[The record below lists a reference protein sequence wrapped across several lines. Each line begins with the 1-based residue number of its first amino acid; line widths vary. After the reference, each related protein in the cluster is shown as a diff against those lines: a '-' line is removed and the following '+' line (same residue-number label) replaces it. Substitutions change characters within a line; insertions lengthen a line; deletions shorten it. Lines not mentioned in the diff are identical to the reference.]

1 MRISHLR
8 PFLFLTLGWFG
19 IEMAL
24 ALDATQFQVLLD
36 QRLEQAGI
44 QILHLNL
51 GGWAIPV
58 GKATLIGLVLSL
70 GPLAG
75 ITVQPLM
82 GWLGDRL
89 INRGLDRAFIMK
101 QGVFYSLVCTVLFA
115 LKLSLWALIVAIA
128 LFFISFNVLNVSYRA
143 WITETSN
150 RKALAPQKGLVSGFV
165 ALFSGFGG
173 FCMFMLFKLL
183 GNSPW
188 PAACSAAILLLCFI
202 LVFRYAPVPK
212 PRKDCEILE
221 NTPLE
226 AGVTSSGL
234 MSKWHLLFYA
244 LPVVSLIPAVERR
257 LISMPEQKPIFRL
270 FLTIFFAWI
279 GIQALRGFFILLAT
293 KELHVSY
300 ENANLAL
307 AVLTLVMVCSALP
320 LGKLADRLDNRLLLI
335 LSLTLFS
342 VVCLISY
349 WVADSMLGML
359 IMSICLGLSFAGMI
373 VMPLSL
379 LFKLCPKQSEGVYSG
394 LYNLFISLPQLYSL
408 FLTGWLVDVFQ
419 SYRMILLVGTIA
431 VGFAVL
437 LCTRLQSGSENTS
450 AMTSG

>member
-1 MRISHLR
+1 
-8 PFLFLTLGWFG
+8 
-19 IEMAL
+19 
-24 ALDATQFQVLLD
+24 LD
-36 QRLEQAGI
+36 QRLEQTGI
-44 QILHLNL
+44 QLFQLNF
-51 GGWAIPV
+51 GNWVIPI
-58 GKATLIGLVLSL
+58 GKATIIGLVLSL

-75 ITVQPLM
+75 ITVQPGM

-89 INRGLDRAFIMK
+89 IHRGLDRAFIMK
-101 QGVFYSLVCTVLFA
+101 QGVFYALVCTVLFA
-115 LKLSLWALIVAIA
+115 LKLSLLALIIAIA

-143 WITETSN
+143 WITEISN
-150 RKALAPQKGLVSGFV
+150 RKALASQKGLVSGFV

-188 PAACSAAILLLCFI
+188 PAVCSAAILLLCFVM
-202 LVFRYAPVPK
+202 VFRYAPVPK
-212 PRKDCEILE
+212 PYKEFDSL
-221 NTPLE
+221 PLAQNVPE
-226 AGVTSSGL
+226 PEKGIAFSGL
-234 MSKWHLLFYA
+234 MSKWHCLFYA
-244 LPVVSLIPAVERR
+244 LPIVSLIPAVERR
-257 LISMPEQKPIFRL
+257 LIHLPEQKPIFRL

-335 LSLTLFS
+335 MSLTLFS

-349 WVADSMLGML
+349 WVADSMMGML
-359 IMSICLGLSFAGMI
+359 LMSVFLGLSFAGMV

-408 FLTGWLVDVFQ
+408 FLTGWLVDRFH
-419 SYRMILLVGTIA
+419 SYRMILLVGAIA
-431 VGFAVL
+431 VGCAVL
-437 LCTRLQSGSENTS
+437 LCARLQTKDTHFNNRVVPS
-450 AMTSG
+450 

>member
-8 PFLFLTLGWFG
+8 PLLFLTLGWFG

-44 QILHLNL
+44 QILHFNL
-51 GGWAIPV
+51 GNWIIPI
-58 GKATLIGLVLSL
+58 GKATLIGMVLSL

-75 ITVQPLM
+75 ITVQPFM

-101 QGVFYSLVCTVLFA
+101 QGVFYALVCTVLFA

-188 PAACSAAILLLCFI
+188 PAACSAAVLLLCFM

-212 PRKDCEILE
+212 PRKESEIIA
-221 NTPLE
+221 P
-226 AGVTSSGL
+226 SSEESVASSNL
-234 MSKWHLLFYA
+234 LSKWHLLFYA

-257 LISMPEQKPIFRL
+257 LISLPEQKPIFRL

-279 GIQALRGFFILLAT
+279 GIQALRGFFVLLAT

-307 AVLTLVMVCSALP
+307 AVLTLVLLCSALP

-335 LSLTLFS
+335 MSLTLFS
-342 VVCLISY
+342 LVCLISY
-349 WVADSMLGML
+349 WAANSMMGLCL
-359 IMSICLGLSFAGMI
+359 MSICLGLSFAGMI

-408 FLTGWLVDVFQ
+408 FITGWLVDVFQ
-419 SYRMILLVGTIA
+419 SYRMILLVGAIA
-431 VGFAVL
+431 VGCAVL
-437 LCTRLQSGSENTS
+437 LCTRLQSGSETMS
-450 AMTSG
+450 ARASA